1 MHDAYFCWLVGLIG
15 DDYIQ
20 KNYQKLLWKL
30 FVTDYVWELIYDKNR
45 AADGLLLRKE
55 YSEETGCHTDI
66 LLRSKPCSVLEMI
79 VALAKGAEDSIM
91 HDPIFGDRT
100 RTWFWSIL
108 QNLGLDVYDD
118 YNWYEQEVDR
128 ILFIFLHRR
137 YESNGSGGA
146 FPMRQKAI
154 DIRSK
159 DLWWQMNAYLEER
172 FPI

>member
-1 MHDAYFCWLVGLIG
+1 MHEAYFSWLVGLIG

-30 FVTDYVWELIYDKNR
+30 YSTDYVWELIYDKNR
-45 AADGLLLRKE
+45 AADGLLLRRD
-55 YSEETGCHTDI
+55 YSNETGYNVDI
-66 LLRSKPCSVLEMI
+66 LLRGKPCSVLEMI
-79 VALAKGAEDSIM
+79 IALAKEAEDSIM

-137 YESNGSGGA
+137 YEKNGSGGA
-146 FPMRQKAI
+146 FPMRQKSI
-154 DIRSK
+154 DIRDK